1 MWGRG
6 AILYSHSRFMMIPSL
21 IFIKLLLITSI
32 IHPLTL
38 LYLTPPPLPQR
49 HPIPFRIRGDGESKN
64 TSSKAQTM
72 QKKVEV
78 VLYVLKLR
86 TYKRNPSL
94 RTLGYA
100 N

>member
-1 MWGRG
+1 MGFVCGVRG

-38 LYLTPPPLPQR
+38 LFLTSPPPLLPQR

-72 QKKVEV
+72 QKKSRGCV
-78 VLYVLKLR
+78 VC
-86 TYKRNPSL
+86 S
-94 RTLGYA
+94 
-100 N
+100 